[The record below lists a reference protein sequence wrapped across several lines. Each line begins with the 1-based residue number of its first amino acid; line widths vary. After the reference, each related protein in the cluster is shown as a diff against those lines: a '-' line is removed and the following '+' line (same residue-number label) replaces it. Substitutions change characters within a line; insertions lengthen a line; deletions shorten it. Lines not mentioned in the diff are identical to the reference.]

1 MSMRAVLH
9 RLGRFDV
16 HSFRRSFRFFAFMT
30 RPSPTPQA
38 PHPSFPRHATVDEQ
52 LTFLLG
58 YAVLAPSGHNTQPW
72 QFAVR
77 DEAVWLYADPEQTL
91 PALDP
96 GGRERIMSCGAAL
109 FHLRV
114 AMRHVGIEPVVE
126 RFPDRAASEAEG
138 KGDAGERSGT
148 SALARVSMGG
158 EAPPTLADETLFSAI
173 QRRRTHREAFRDE
186 PVPASNLE
194 ALQEA
199 AETEGAQFAL
209 LSTSAERQRLLDLVV
224 RANETMLGDA
234 EVRRELAAWTTGPD
248 ADAGV
253 PGTTRGWSRWQTASA
268 GWLQTLPGLRPDPWE
283 RETATIRSAPV
294 LAILST
300 RGDTVRDWLDGGQA
314 LDRVLLRA
322 TSYGL
327 AASFLNQPVKVPA
340 MRERVGDL
348 LPQEQVPQIILRM
361 GVAQAREP
369 QTGRRPVP
377 MRTD

>member
-1 MSMRAVLH
+1 MTS
-9 RLGRFDV
+9 
-16 HSFRRSFRFFAFMT
+16 HSS
-30 RPSPTPQA
+30 TPKA
-38 PHPSFPRHATVDEQ
+38 PRPSFPRHATVDEQ
-52 LTFLLG
+52 LMFLLG

-77 DEAVWLYADPEQTL
+77 DGAVWLYADPEKTL

-114 AMRHVGIEPVVE
+114 AMRHVGIAPVVE
-126 RFPDRAASEAEG
+126 RFPDRAASDPE
-138 KGDAGERSGT
+138 AGEDDGETSGA
-148 SALARVSMGG
+148 SALARVAMGD
-158 EAPPTLADETLFSAI
+158 ETPPSLADETLFSAI
-173 QRRRTHREAFRDE
+173 RRRRTHREAFRDE
-186 PVPASNLE
+186 SVPLSNLQ

-199 AETEGAQFAL
+199 AETEGAHLAL
-209 LSTSAERQRLLDLVV
+209 LSSSEERQRLLDLVV

-234 EVRRELAAWTTGPD
+234 EVRRELAAWTAAPD

-253 PGTTRGWSRWQTASA
+253 PGSTRGWNRWQTAAA

-283 RETATIRSAPV
+283 RETATIHSAPV

-300 RGDTVRDWLDGGQA
+300 SGDTVGDWLDGGQA

-340 MRERVGDL
+340 IRERVADL
-348 LPQEQVPQIILRM
+348 LPEKQVPQIILRM
-361 GVAQAREP
+361 GLAQTRKP

-377 MRTD
+377 VRTD